1 MTVEPFTLS
10 AGDLVLDSLT
20 DADIPLITEYCQD
33 PLFEKFL
40 TIPWPYS
47 QADAEFFV
55 QEIAHGGWASG
66 DEYTWAI
73 RLDGKLLGVVS
84 VRKASTMI
92 GYWIGAE
99 HRGAGYMSR
108 AVAAVIDW
116 VFERGWSD
124 IVRWEARI
132 GNMASLSVARKLG
145 FHYVDIG
152 PAFTTARD
160 GSSPPSWRA
169 ELRVHDDRSI
179 KNGWPDDP
187 TTGAL

>member
-1 MTVEPFTLS
+1 MEPFTLS
-10 AGDLVLDSLT
+10 AGELVLDSLT
-20 DADIPLITEYCQD
+20 DADIPLIAEYCQD

-47 QADAEFFV
+47 YDDAEFFV
-55 QEIAHGGWASG
+55 REIAHGGWAKA
-66 DEYTWAI
+66 EELTWAI
-73 RLDGKLLGVVS
+73 RLDGALLGVVS

-99 HRGAGYMSR
+99 HRGAGHMSR
-108 AVAAVIDW
+108 AVSAVIDW
-116 VFERGWSD
+116 VFESGWSD

-145 FHYVDIG
+145 FRYVDVG

-169 ELRVHDDRSI
+169 ELHLDDDRSV
-179 KNGWPDDP
+179 KSGWPAAPDN
-187 TTGAL
+187 GAL